1 MNGDQ
6 STQTNSDNM
15 KHLKRFNENV
25 EDDLDIEYIKHCF
38 ADLSDDPE
46 CRLEYETHEDHI
58 NGWFGFK
65 IAELKKKYGQ
75 YVSISFNIP
84 RITKGRS
91 IEKMVENSE
100 RIALV
105 VKSLDTAVKRLK
117 DEYPSY
123 KINIDYEEDEDRPN
137 DYFLI
142 NITK

>member
-1 MNGDQ
+1 
-6 STQTNSDNM
+6 M
-15 KHLKRFNENV
+15 KHLKRFNENA

-46 CRLEYETHEDHI
+46 CGLEYETHEDHI
-58 NGWFGFK
+58 NGWS
-65 IAELKKKYGQ
+65 AELTKKYGQ

-105 VKSLDTAVKRLK
+105 VKSLDIAVKRLK
-117 DEYPSY
+117 DEYPNY
-123 KINIDYEEDEDRPN
+123 KINIDYEEDENRPN

>member
-1 MNGDQ
+1 
-6 STQTNSDNM
+6 M

-46 CRLEYETHEDHI
+46 CDLEYETNEDH
-58 NGWFGFK
+58 G
-65 IAELKKKYGQ
+65 AECEVE

-105 VKSLDTAVKRLK
+105 VKSLDIAVKRLK

-123 KINIDYEEDEDRPN
+123 KINIDYEEDEDMPN
-137 DYFLI
+137 DYFMI

>member
-1 MNGDQ
+1 
-6 STQTNSDNM
+6 M

-46 CRLEYETHEDHI
+46 CGLEYETNEDHV
-58 NGWFGFK
+58 
-65 IAELKKKYGQ
+65 AECEVE

-105 VKSLDTAVKRLK
+105 VKSLDIAVKRLK

-123 KINIDYEEDEDRPN
+123 KINIDYEEDEDMPN
-137 DYFLI
+137 DYFMI

>member
-1 MNGDQ
+1 MNGDLY
-6 STQTNSDNM
+6 TQTNLDKM

-25 EDDLDIEYIKHCF
+25 ENDLDIEYIKHCF

-46 CRLEYETHEDHI
+46 CRLEYEVNDKNNPHFE
-58 NGWFGFK
+58 
-65 IAELKKKYGQ
+65 EKY
-75 YVSISFNIP
+75 VEVVDISIDVP
-84 RITKGRS
+84 RLTKGGGS

-105 VKSLDTAVKRLK
+105 VKSVDIAAKRLK

-123 KINIDYEEDEDRPN
+123 TIVIDYIEDTRVQIN
-137 DYFLI
+137 YFLI

>member
-1 MNGDQ
+1 MSGDQ
-6 STQTNSDNM
+6 STQTNSDSM
-15 KHLKRFNENV
+15 KHLKRFNENA

-38 ADLSDDPE
+38 ADLSDDTE
-46 CRLEYETHEDHI
+46 CGLEYETHKDHI
-58 NGWFGFK
+58 NGWS
-65 IAELKKKYGQ
+65 AELTKKYGQ

-105 VKSLDTAVKRLK
+105 VKSLDIAVKRLK
-117 DEYPSY
+117 DEYPNY
-123 KINIDYEEDEDRPN
+123 KINIDYEEDENMPN

>member
-1 MNGDQ
+1 
-6 STQTNSDNM
+6 M
-15 KHLKRFNENV
+15 KHLKRFNENA

-38 ADLSDDPE
+38 ADLSDDTE
-46 CRLEYETHEDHI
+46 CGLEYETHEDHI
-58 NGWFGFK
+58 NGWS
-65 IAELKKKYGQ
+65 AELTKKYGQ

-105 VKSLDTAVKRLK
+105 VKSLDIAVKRLK
-117 DEYPSY
+117 DEYPNY

>member
-1 MNGDQ
+1 
-6 STQTNSDNM
+6 M
-15 KHLKRFNENV
+15 KHLKRFNENA

-38 ADLSDDPE
+38 VDLSDDPE
-46 CRLEYETHEDHI
+46 CGLEYETHEDHI
-58 NGWFGFK
+58 NGWS
-65 IAELKKKYGQ
+65 AELTKKYGQ

-105 VKSLDTAVKRLK
+105 VKSLDIAVKRLK

>member
-1 MNGDQ
+1 MNGGLY
-6 STQTNSDNM
+6 TQTSLDSM

-46 CRLEYETHEDHI
+46 CGLEYEMNDRNDPHFE
-58 NGWFGFK
+58 
-65 IAELKKKYGQ
+65 EKY
-75 YVSISFNIP
+75 VEFVDISIDVP
-84 RITKGRS
+84 RLTKGGS

-105 VKSLDTAVKRLK
+105 VKSVDIAVKRLK

-123 KINIDYEEDEDRPN
+123 TIVLDYIEDDVDKPN
-137 DYFLI
+137 NYFMI